1 MSNLDLIDRATAT
14 RRRIRKRQAQAGS
27 SARSHCVRIRMT
39 AKASNQLASLQGLC
53 WRFGRRETLASLF
66 EDVCLPALREH
77 VREYAD
83 RARDDRAE
91 PGAKRRDDGQQ

>member
-1 MSNLDLIDRATAT
+1 MLTDNDCATAT

-27 SARSHCVRIRMT
+27 SARSHCVRIRLT
-39 AKASNQLASLQGLC
+39 AKTSNQLASLQGLC
-53 WRFGRRETLASLF
+53 WRYGRRETLASLF

-83 RARDDRAE
+83 RARDDCAE
-91 PGAKRRDDGQQ
+91 AGTKRRSDVR

>member
-1 MSNLDLIDRATAT
+1 MPDNDRIDHATAT
-14 RRRIRKRQAQAGS
+14 RRRIRKRRAQAGS
-27 SARSHCVRIRMT
+27 SARSHCVRIRLS
-39 AKASNQLASLQGLC
+39 AKTSNQLASLQGLC

-83 RARDDRAE
+83 RAREEREASADEHQMED
-91 PGAKRRDDGQQ
+91 